1 MAQAID
7 IDDDGLPTH
16 WLHAAYA
23 GADAPALIAARKAEV
38 AGLFLG
44 DAKERGVRDACA
56 RGDQAYVARACGTL
70 KSLGDLRVPIS
81 AQERCDWARACVDG
95 ANVADAPVASSE
107 RLYDMAG
114 RLLTAPTT
122 GAEVE
127 LRAIPNLPSFADT
140 LRRTLA
146 ALDAAP
152 DVANRERLSAKRRAL
167 ATLACNQRRLST
179 WGDAEVS
186 EICAEL
192 EATISQLGPKAQDS
206 LAALLALKIAAPT
219 PNERS
224 PLPPGAAE
232 RWCRRWEEWSR
243 DGGSVE
249 ADAVWLTLLCRARK
263 DPAQAAVLRRP
274 PVATRIIAEL
284 IRAAQAGVG
293 AARGAPRQR
302 AAAGGAGRS
311 PTRAATRPRSGACA
325 SSRSW
330 RCTSCRRMT
339 SASSPWRASARRCG
353 RSTTR
358 RTAAR
363 GRLDSLCC

>member
-1 MAQAID
+1 MSAAVD
-7 IDDDGLPTH
+7 IDVDDAERHLPTH

-70 KSLGDLRVPIS
+70 KSLGDLRVPIA

-152 DVANRERLSAKRRAL
+152 DVANRERLCGNQPVRRVH
-167 ATLACNQRRLST
+167 Q
-179 WGDAEVS
+179 
-186 EICAEL
+186 
-192 EATISQLGPKAQDS
+192 
-206 LAALLALKIAAPT
+206 
-219 PNERS
+219 
-224 PLPPGAAE
+224 
-232 RWCRRWEEWSR
+232 
-243 DGGSVE
+243 
-249 ADAVWLTLLCRARK
+249 
-263 DPAQAAVLRRP
+263 
-274 PVATRIIAEL
+274 
-284 IRAAQAGVG
+284 
-293 AARGAPRQR
+293 
-302 AAAGGAGRS
+302 
-311 PTRAATRPRSGACA
+311 
-325 SSRSW
+325 
-330 RCTSCRRMT
+330 
-339 SASSPWRASARRCG
+339 
-353 RSTTR
+353 
-358 RTAAR
+358 
-363 GRLDSLCC
+363 

>member
-1 MAQAID
+1 MVAVRNNGCDPGQRAGTVD
-7 IDDDGLPTH
+7 IDVDDTERHLPTH

-70 KSLGDLRVPIS
+70 KSLGDLRVPIA

-152 DVANRERLSAKRRAL
+152 DVANRERLCGNQPVRR
-167 ATLACNQRRLST
+167 
-179 WGDAEVS
+179 VHP
-186 EICAEL
+186 
-192 EATISQLGPKAQDS
+192 TILH
-206 LAALLALKIAAPT
+206 
-219 PNERS
+219 
-224 PLPPGAAE
+224 
-232 RWCRRWEEWSR
+232 
-243 DGGSVE
+243 
-249 ADAVWLTLLCRARK
+249 
-263 DPAQAAVLRRP
+263 
-274 PVATRIIAEL
+274 
-284 IRAAQAGVG
+284 
-293 AARGAPRQR
+293 
-302 AAAGGAGRS
+302 
-311 PTRAATRPRSGACA
+311 
-325 SSRSW
+325 
-330 RCTSCRRMT
+330 
-339 SASSPWRASARRCG
+339 
-353 RSTTR
+353 
-358 RTAAR
+358 
-363 GRLDSLCC
+363 